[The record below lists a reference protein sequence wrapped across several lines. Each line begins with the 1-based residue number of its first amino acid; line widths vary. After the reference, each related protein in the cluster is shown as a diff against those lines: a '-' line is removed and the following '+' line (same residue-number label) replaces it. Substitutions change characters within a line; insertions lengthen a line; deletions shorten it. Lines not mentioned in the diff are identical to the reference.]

1 MYQNAGG
8 IVHGLNVTKQK
19 VFELT
24 KKKFETAYFVVKEEL
39 PIIKFTM
46 ILKLEEKHGVA
57 LGEAYRNNMSDSMM
71 IDFIGKWL
79 FNQLKRELE
88 EVDFFQYLNEQ
99 LNRC

>member
-39 PIIKFTM
+39 PIV
-46 ILKLEEKHGVA
+46 H
-57 LGEAYRNNMSDSMM
+57 N
-71 IDFIGKWL
+71 DF
-79 FNQLKRELE
+79 ET
-88 EVDFFQYLNEQ
+88 
-99 LNRC
+99 